1 MSCMDK
7 DITNTLPADDTA
19 LTEIPINAFQSASFT
34 RVPFLFDI
42 LALLKKSKLII
53 SMYPLMK
60 ELPQGMGISQR
71 HI

>member
-1 MSCMDK
+1 MDK

-19 LTEIPINAFQSASFT
+19 PTKIPTDTFQSASFT

-42 LALLKKSKLII
+42 LALLKKSRLIV

-60 ELPQGMGISQR
+60 ELPQGMGMPQR
-71 HI
+71 PI